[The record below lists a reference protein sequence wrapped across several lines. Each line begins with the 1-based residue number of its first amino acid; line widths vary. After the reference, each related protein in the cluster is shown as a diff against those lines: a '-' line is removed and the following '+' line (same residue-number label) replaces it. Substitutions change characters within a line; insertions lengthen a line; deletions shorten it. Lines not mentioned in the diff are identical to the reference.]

1 MLSIKTISPVSNVA
15 IDLHTSMFSPLC
27 FTVGFIFLNLDSL
40 FFFRQPLFAKNIKF
54 TFIAK
59 NYVISPRDFF
69 LKLSCII

>member
-1 MLSIKTISPVSNVA
+1 MLSMKTISPVSNVA
-15 IDLHTSMFSPLC
+15 IDSYTSMLSPLC
-27 FTVGFIFLNLDSL
+27 FTVGFIFLNFDSL

-59 NYVISPRDFF
+59 NYVISPCDIF